1 MGDHGPLGSY
11 AYDIC
16 SRQIGRKGGEG
27 VRGLTFPDTIVPP

>member
-11 AYDIC
+11 VYDIC

-27 VRGLTFPDTIVPP
+27 GEGADLP